1 MGKES
6 SGPITRQAA
15 NRGNEN
21 QLSAIPSSVSEQKAK
36 AVSEDPLSG
45 RVNDDNDKVSK
56 EVTTTDRELYGK
68 AKLLLKCN

>member
-6 SGPITRQAA
+6 SGPVTRQAA

-21 QLSAIPSSVSEQKAK
+21 QLSAMPSVSGQKAET
-36 AVSEDPLSG
+36 VSEDPLSG
-45 RVNDDNDKVSK
+45 PVNDDSDRVSK
-56 EVTTTDRELYGK
+56 EVTTTDPELYEK